1 MIFNGFCCRCQC
13 RCRPDVRGFVT
24 LISFSAP
31 MDDIL
36 SNEQWKDSL
45 QFLQIVPIVSTKIQL
60 EHELPPN
67 HKQLPGVQS
76 TKVVHILVQIEQRQQ
91 LLKFQNSE
99 LFICMRWH
107 QIVRL
112 FLAICQEPVHS
123 ESEAM
128 PKHLLARSTW
138 FRKVSQNNSFFWSKI
153 RSSSLCNISH
163 YN

>member
-1 MIFNGFCCRCQC
+1 MVSAAVVNVVVVLMYAILLRLFHFLPRWMTSFRMNNGK
-13 RCRPDVRGFVT
+13 
-24 LISFSAP
+24 IHYSFYKQYP
-31 MDDIL
+31 L
-36 SNEQWKDSL
+36 YQPK
-45 QFLQIVPIVSTKIQL
+45 VQL

-91 LLKFQNSE
+91 LLQFQNSE

-138 FRKVSQNNSFFWSKI
+138 FRKTTLFLVENTLLLVMQHI
-153 RSSSLCNISH
+153 TL
-163 YN
+163 